1 MIVALLLGVF
11 SGCMLLNGGNALL
24 ASART
29 FDSYFVDALAD
40 REHAGVVLFTLLLG
54 GTIGLVQKA
63 GGGLALATM
72 LRGAMTSARSALA
85 SCMALCSLI
94 FFDDY
99 SSVLIVGNS
108 MRTAV
113 QVTRRSAPMHQ
124 SIDAAQWR
132 CSCIAGAGYPED

>member
-1 MIVALLLGVF
+1 LP
-11 SGCMLLNGGNALL
+11 
-24 ASART
+24 
-29 FDSYFVDALAD
+29 
-40 REHAGVVLFTLLLG
+40 G

-63 GGGLALATM
+63 GGGLALATL
-72 LRGAMTSARSALA
+72 LRRFMTTATSALA

-113 QVTRRSAPMHQ
+113 KV
-124 SIDAAQWR
+124 
-132 CSCIAGAGYPED
+132 